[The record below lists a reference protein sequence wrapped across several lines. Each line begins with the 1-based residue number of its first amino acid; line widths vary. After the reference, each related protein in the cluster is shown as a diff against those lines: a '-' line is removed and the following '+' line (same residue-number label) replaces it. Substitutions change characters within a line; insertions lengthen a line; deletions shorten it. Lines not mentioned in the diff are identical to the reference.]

1 MRLYSLNSEI
11 LKFVKLLNK
20 KTKFYTFVF
29 LLVVSLELLGR
40 LIAFNI
46 HSDYTTIISYLYNE
60 RDSLRQKI
68 RGVIFTKEINSQHY
82 QNALINKIENTGIDC
97 FKISLSP
104 KDLLHF
110 DSIVNFMENNASRSE
125 AEKLNAYRKINIEHK
140 GTDYDAKLK
149 LHLGEPR
156 HWKDP
161 KKSYSLK
168 LPGDK
173 LINNLEKIDFVVP
186 EDRGYFPPLL
196 CKELSDIAKL
206 PHPENGYCILYIN
219 DKFNGIYLLEE
230 EFDNNPKYFE
240 KNKLPNDLSIRP
252 EFKDIT
258 ELVLHDSNLDF
269 WESSAIKVN
278 SLHNEE
284 INNRVEKYLNGLR
297 DMDFDL
303 LENLVDIEKI
313 AAVTAMKTFWGY
325 SHDYIERN
333 IRLIYSLNNGLIYY
347 QPRAED
353 GAKSLNLNSAHLPD
367 SEKGHYSFEHGMN
380 YYYKTKY
387 LRMFYPFLRN
397 NQFRDRRNF
406 YFKKFILENKIE
418 TRINELSKHS
428 LDIFPLDPFSKFGSQ
443 TTTFLIEDQVHTL
456 QSNVKEI
463 KNALSASSLF
473 IKVFKTDDSL
483 TVKLLPDSLARLKL
497 NNFKISLPK
506 GVYSA
511 AQKNIRNTT
520 YIEDEIGYLDLSK
533 FFENEYLMA
542 NLDSRLL
549 PQKNFFEIVING
561 ENLGNFHEDHFLI
574 SATNTFTGQFVPDNR
589 IHLNVI
595 DSSTD
600 YSKSKTL
607 SAQRF
612 VDEHNYLN
620 LNLNKN
626 ELFLKSGVYEISKDL
641 IIPSGLILSIE
652 SGTVLNMAK
661 DKSIISFSP
670 IQFNGTLQSPITIR
684 RKKDEGH
691 FGVIA
696 INLQNASNIRIN
708 HLEIIGGSETLA
720 DGVFYNG
727 ALSIHNG
734 IVHMNSCII
743 RESKADDGINFKNS
757 NIEIT
762 ECVFIDNN
770 SDHMDLDFCSGIVEA
785 NKFNNLTITN
795 VGDAIDLSGSS
806 IIIKDNNLIRSGDKA
821 ISVGERS
828 KVIIFNN
835 VIKRNDIGIA
845 VKDSS
850 KAIISNNSFGTNET
864 NISCYIKKGIFDGGT
879 AYLHG
884 NSNLPI
890 NSIQLDDSSD
900 FFRLSSFDPDS
911 FDIKST
917 EVIQT
922 LDSVFQSINL
932 NFRK

>member
-1 MRLYSLNSEI
+1 M
-11 LKFVKLLNK
+11 
-20 KTKFYTFVF
+20 
-29 LLVVSLELLGR
+29 LELLGR

-46 HSDYTTIISYLYNE
+46 HSDYTTFISYLYNE
-60 RDSLRQKI
+60 RDSLRQKV
-68 RGVIFTKEINSQHY
+68 RNFIFTKEINSQHY
-82 QNALINKIENTGIDC
+82 QNELINKIVNTGIDC

-110 DSIVNFMENNASRSE
+110 ESIVNFMEKNASRSD
-125 AEKLNAYRKINIEHK
+125 AEKLNAYRKISIEHN
-140 GTDYDAKLK
+140 GSDYDAKLK

-168 LPGDK
+168 LSGDK

-219 DKFNGIYLLEE
+219 DKFNGVYLLEE

-252 EFKDIT
+252 EFKDISD
-258 ELVLHDSNLDF
+258 LVLWDNQLEF
-269 WESSAIKVN
+269 WETSAIKVN

-297 DMDFDL
+297 DIDFDQ

-353 GAKSLNLNSAHLPD
+353 GAKSLNLNSAHLPY
-367 SEKGHYSFEHGMN
+367 SEKVHYSFEHGMN
-380 YYYKTKY
+380 YFYKTKY
-387 LRMFYPFLRN
+387 LRMFYPFLQN

-418 TRINELSKHS
+418 TRINELSKNS

-443 TTTFLIEDQVHTL
+443 TTTFLIEDQTNTL
-456 QSNVKEI
+456 QSNVKKI

-473 IKVFKTDDSL
+473 IKVFKSNDSL
-483 TVKLLPDSLARLKL
+483 SIKLLPDSLARLEL

-506 GVYSA
+506 GLYSV
-511 AQKNIRNTT
+511 AQKNIRSTI
-520 YIEDEIGYLDLSK
+520 YIEEEIGYLDLSK

-542 NLDSRLL
+542 NLDFRLL

-561 ENLGNFHEDHFLI
+561 ENLDDFQEEQFSI

-589 IHLNVI
+589 VHVNII

-600 YSKSKTL
+600 YSKSKTH

-626 ELFLKSGVYEISKDL
+626 ELLLKNGVYDITKDL
-641 IIPSGLILSIE
+641 VIPSGLILSIE
-652 SGTVLNMAK
+652 SGTTLNVAEN
-661 DKSIISFSP
+661 KSIISFSP
-670 IQFNGTLQSPITIR
+670 IQFNGTLQSPITIK

-696 INLQNASNIRIN
+696 INLQNASNVQIN
-708 HLEIIGGSETLA
+708 HLEINGGSEAFLN
-720 DGVFYNG
+720 GVFYNG
-727 ALSIHNG
+727 ALSIHNA
-734 IVHMNSCII
+734 IIRMNSCII
-743 RESKADDGINFKNS
+743 RGSKADDGINFKNS

-762 ECVFIDNN
+762 DCFFIDNK
-770 SDHMDLDFCSGIVEA
+770 SDHIDLDFCTGIVEA
-785 NKFNNLTITN
+785 NKFNNLAIKN

-806 IIIKDNNLIRSGDKA
+806 VIIKNNNLIRSGDKA
-821 ISVGERS
+821 ISVGEES
-828 KVIIFNN
+828 KVIIFDN
-835 VIKRNDIGIA
+835 VIKRNEIGIA

-850 KAIISNNSFGTNET
+850 KAIISNNYFSTNET
-864 NISCYIKKGIFDGGT
+864 NLSCYIKKRIFGGGT
-879 AYLHG
+879 AYLHE
-884 NSNLPI
+884 NSSLPA

-900 FFRLSSFDPDS
+900 FFRLSSFDANA
-911 FDIKST
+911 FDI
-917 EVIQT
+917 QG

-932 NFRK
+932 NFRN

>member
-1 MRLYSLNSEI
+1 MKYVKILNR
-11 LKFVKLLNK
+11 
-20 KTKFYTFVF
+20 KTRFYTFV
-29 LLVVSLELLGR
+29 LLLIILLELLGR

-46 HSDYTTIISYLYNE
+46 HSDYTTFISYLYHE
-60 RDSLRQKI
+60 RDSLRQKV
-68 RGVIFTKEINSQHY
+68 RNFIFTKEINSKHY
-82 QNALINKIENTGIDC
+82 QNALINKIVNTGIDC

-110 DSIVNFMENNASRSE
+110 ESIVNFMEKNASRSD
-125 AEKLNAYRKINIEHK
+125 AEKLNAYRKISIEHN
-140 GTDYDAKLK
+140 GSDYDAKLK

-168 LPGDK
+168 LSGNK

-219 DKFNGIYLLEE
+219 DKFNGVYLLEE

-252 EFKDIT
+252 EFKDISD
-258 ELVLHDSNLDF
+258 LVLWDNQLEF
-269 WESSAIKVN
+269 WETSAIKVN

-353 GAKSLNLNSAHLPD
+353 GAKSLNLNSAHLPY
-367 SEKGHYSFEHGMN
+367 SEKVHYSFEHGMN
-380 YYYKTKY
+380 YFYKTKY

-406 YFKKFILENKIE
+406 YFKKFIIENKIE
-418 TRINELSKHS
+418 TRINELSKNS
-428 LDIFPLDPFSKFGSQ
+428 IDIFPLDPFSKFGSQ
-443 TTTFLIEDQVHTL
+443 TTNFLIEDQANTL
-456 QSNVKEI
+456 QSNVKKI
-463 KNALSASSLF
+463 KNALSTSSLF
-473 IKVFKTDDSL
+473 IKVFKSNESL
-483 TVKLLPDSLARLKL
+483 NIKLLPDSLARLEL

-506 GVYSA
+506 GLYSV
-511 AQKNIRNTT
+511 AQKNIRRTIF
-520 YIEDEIGYLDLSK
+520 IEEEIGYLDLSN

-542 NLDSRLL
+542 NLDFRLL

-561 ENLGNFHEDHFLI
+561 ENLDDFNEEQFSI

-589 IHLNVI
+589 VHINII
-595 DSSTD
+595 DSSKD
-600 YSKSKTL
+600 YSKSKTYT
-607 SAQRF
+607 AQRF
-612 VDEHNYLN
+612 VDEHIYLN

-626 ELFLKSGVYEISKDL
+626 ELLLKNGIYEISKDL
-641 IIPSGLILSIE
+641 VIPSGLILSIE
-652 SGTVLNMAK
+652 KGTTLNVAEN
-661 DKSIISFSP
+661 KSIISFSP

-696 INLQNASNIRIN
+696 INLQNASNVRIN
-708 HLEIIGGSETLA
+708 HLEINGGSEAFLN
-720 DGVFYNG
+720 GVFYNG

-734 IVHMNSCII
+734 IIRMNSCII
-743 RESKADDGINFKNS
+743 RGSKADDGINFKNS

-762 ECVFIDNN
+762 DCFFIDNK
-770 SDHMDLDFCSGIVEA
+770 SDHIDLDFCTGIVEA
-785 NKFNNLTITN
+785 NKFNNLAIKN

-806 IIIKDNNLIRSGDKA
+806 VIIKNNNLIRSGDKA
-821 ISVGERS
+821 ISVGEES
-828 KVIIFNN
+828 KVIIFDN
-835 VIKRNDIGIA
+835 VIKRNEIGIA

-850 KAIISNNSFGTNET
+850 KAIISNNFFSTNET
-864 NISCYIKKGIFDGGT
+864 NLSCYIKKGIFGGGT

-884 NSNLPI
+884 NSSLPT

-900 FFRLSSFDPDS
+900 FFRLSSFEANA
-911 FDIKST
+911 FDIQSN
-917 EVIQT
+917 EVIQA

-932 NFRK
+932 NFRN